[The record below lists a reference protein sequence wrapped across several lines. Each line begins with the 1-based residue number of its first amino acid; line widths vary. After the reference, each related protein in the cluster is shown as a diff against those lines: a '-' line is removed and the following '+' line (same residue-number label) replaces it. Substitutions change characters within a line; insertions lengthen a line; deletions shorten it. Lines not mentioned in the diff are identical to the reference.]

1 MKSTVRFNDGVEF
14 DTDCTYRITSRP
26 DGYYVVGNG
35 FLCPVEDREDG
46 EQLIAKLTD
55 KNKSTQMERMQ
66 YI

>member
-14 DTDCTYRITSRP
+14 DTDCTYRITSRS

-46 EQLIAKLTD
+46 EQLIAKLTGATEP
-55 KNKSTQMERMQ
+55 KQ
-66 YI
+66 